1 LPPEKS
7 MTEIAPPVFLKE
19 GQLLE
24 RLLETFQKTRPAQ
37 VVLSRL
43 QVGLEAFPV
52 GLSGSARS
60 FLLASAFQNRTGL
73 KLAILPKEDQALNLQ
88 QDLATLLPDEEILY
102 FPSLG
107 IEPFYPHR
115 VLEDIAGQR
124 ISVLSRLCDRP
135 DAVVVTV
142 AQAVLE
148 PTLLKAVL
156 LESRLEVTAGSEVEQ
171 EKLVATLERLGYRRV
186 PMTQEPADYSVRG
199 GIVDVFPLSAS
210 APVRIEFFGNQIESL
225 RSFSVLD
232 QRSKEKLE
240 NFSILP
246 NREVFL
252 DADRVT
258 KTLKSLPEE
267 FAAPFFGERELSN
280 RFPALG
286 YLAPFLGA
294 AMGGIDEYLLPELS
308 VLAWV
313 ENEELE
319 ARKEEWFEK
328 GKQNEAGW
336 EKMFGSSG
344 QEIISRGE
352 KTWEALR
359 SRGGLIFPSVGLSGP
374 NRIIFATAP
383 LPSLGRNLS
392 IWAKEVST
400 LSDKGIRSFLFC
412 ETEEEKNRVA
422 SLLEDERMA
431 LAPEVGRFSEGF
443 IFPDAGF
450 AVFTGHQ
457 LFGRKLRTRPKRKPR
472 EGIALASYTSLS
484 PGDFVVHVDYG
495 VGRFIGLTTVTVE
508 GEKTDCLRLAYAGGD
523 KLYVPIEQFR
533 RVQKYAGKEG
543 EPALT
548 KLGTKSWERTKEK
561 VQKALADMACEL
573 VALYAVRKSKPGHSF
588 SDDAIWMREL
598 ETSFPYDETP
608 DQREAIAAVKRDM
621 EFAAPMDRLV
631 LGDVGFGKTEVAV
644 RASLKAVADGKQ
656 VAVLVPTT
664 ILALQHYLT
673 FGERLLPFP
682 ARIELLSRF
691 RPAKEQKKVVEELKK
706 GTVDIVIGTHRLL
719 AKDVDFKDLGLVIID
734 EEHRFGVAQKEKLK
748 KIKETVDVLTLSAT
762 PIPRTL
768 QLSLSGAR
776 DLSVISTP
784 PRGRLPIQTEI
795 LPFSD
800 EAVRESVLFELER
813 GGQVFFVHNR
823 VETIEGMKNY
833 LLDLIPGLKLGVG
846 HGQLS
851 EEALERVMVDFLV
864 RKYDLL
870 LSTSIIESGLDIPSV
885 NTLIVN
891 RADRFGLAQL
901 YQLRGRVG
909 RSSEKAFAYFF
920 TPPWSS
926 LTETAKKRLKAI
938 AEFTELGSGFYLA
951 MRDMEIRGAGN
962 LLGSQQ
968 HGFIEEVGFD
978 LYCQLL
984 EEAVGQI
991 KGETRAI
998 RPEVKLSL
1006 PITPFLPEDYVSSS
1020 ADRIAVYKKLSE
1032 MKNLEQ
1038 LEDFKSELEDR
1049 FGPLPPKA
1057 AELLQMVEVKLLA
1070 LEKKVGE
1077 LKAGGGRLE
1086 AVFTPDFP
1094 ATRQSIEKLRLR
1106 LPDPIEFAFTPGL
1119 ALRVES
1125 SARKSSELL
1134 EEAKKLLLSI

>member
-1 LPPEKS
+1 MP
-7 MTEIAPPVFLKE
+7 EIAPPVFLKE
-19 GQLLE
+19 GQLVE

-43 QVGLEAFPV
+43 AVGLEAFPV
-52 GLSGSARS
+52 GLSGSSRS
-60 FLLASAFQNRTGL
+60 FLLASAFQNRTGI
-73 KLAILPKEDQALNLQ
+73 KLVIAPKEETALNLQ
-88 QDLATLLPDEEILY
+88 QDLATLLPEEEILY
-102 FPSLG
+102 FPSFG

-124 ISVLSRLCDRP
+124 ISVLSRLCDNP
-135 DAVVVTV
+135 NAIVITL

-148 PTLLKAVL
+148 PTLPKNLL
-156 LESRLEVTAGSEVEQ
+156 LENRLEVAAGLEVEQ
-171 EKLVATLERLGYRRV
+171 EKLVATLENLGYRRV

-199 GIVDVFPLSAS
+199 GIVDVFPLA
-210 APVRIEFFGNQIESL
+210 AAVPIRIEFFGDKVESL

-240 NFSILP
+240 NFVLLP

-252 DADRVT
+252 ESERVT
-258 KTLKSLPEE
+258 KTLKSLSED
-267 FAAPFFGERELSN
+267 FSAPFFGEKELSN
-280 RFPALG
+280 RFPALE
-286 YLAPFLGA
+286 YLAPFLGTS
-294 AMGGIDEYLLPELS
+294 MGNLEEYLLPELS
-308 VLAWV
+308 VVAWL

-319 ARKEEWFEK
+319 SRKKEWFEK
-328 GKQNEAGW
+328 GKQNETAWEKAFNASGKEILERAEKGW
-336 EKMFGSSG
+336 EN
-344 QEIISRGE
+344 
-352 KTWEALR
+352 LR
-359 SRGGLIFPSVGLSGP
+359 SRGGLVFPAVGLSGP

-392 IWAKEVST
+392 IWAKEVTT
-400 LSDKGIRSFLFC
+400 LSEKGIRSFLFC
-412 ETEEEKNRVA
+412 ETEEEKNRVGT
-422 SLLEDERMA
+422 LLEDERMA

-443 IFPDAGF
+443 IYPDAGF
-450 AVFTGHQ
+450 AVFTEHQ
-457 LFGRKLRTRPKRKPR
+457 LFGRKLRSRPKRKAR

-495 VGRFIGLTTVTVE
+495 LGRFSGLTTVTVE
-508 GEKTDCLRLAYAGGD
+508 GEKTDCLLLAYAGGD

-543 EPALT
+543 EPSLT
-548 KLGTKSWERTKEK
+548 KLGTKSWERAKEK
-561 VQKALADMACEL
+561 VQKALAEMAREL
-573 VALYAVRKSKPGHSF
+573 VALYAARKAQPGHAF
-588 SDDAIWMREL
+588 STDSAWMREL
-598 ETSFPYDETP
+598 ETSFPYDETT
-608 DQREAIAAVKRDM
+608 DQNEAIDAVKKDM

-644 RASLKAVADGKQ
+644 RAALKAVADGKQ

-664 ILALQHYLT
+664 ILALQHFLT

-682 ARIELLSRF
+682 VRIELLSRF
-691 RPAKEQKKVVEELKK
+691 RPAKEQKKAVEELKK
-706 GTVDIVIGTHRLL
+706 GQVDVVIGTHRLL
-719 AKDVDFKDLGLVIID
+719 AKDVGFKDLGLLIID
-734 EEHRFGVAQKEKLK
+734 EEHRFGVVQKEKLK
-748 KIKETVDVLTLSAT
+748 KIRETVDVLTLSAT

-800 EAVRESVLFELER
+800 EAVRDSILFELER

-823 VETIEGMKNY
+823 VETIEGMRNY
-833 LLDLIPGLKLGVG
+833 LLDLIPGLKLGVA

-870 LSTSIIESGLDIPSV
+870 LATSIIESGLDIPSV

-926 LTETAKKRLKAI
+926 LTDTAKKRLKAI

-962 LLGSQQ
+962 LLGPQQ

-1006 PITPFLPEDYVSSS
+1006 PITPFLPQDYVSSS
-1020 ADRIAVYKKLSE
+1020 PERIEVYKKLSE
-1032 MKNLEQ
+1032 MKNLAE
-1038 LEDFKSELEDR
+1038 LEDFKAELVDR
-1049 FGPLPPKA
+1049 FGLLPPKA
-1057 AELLQMVEVKLLA
+1057 EELLRMVEVKVLA
-1070 LEKKVGE
+1070 LEKKIGE
-1077 LKAGGGRLE
+1077 LKASGGRLE
-1086 AVFTPDFP
+1086 AVFTPEFP
-1094 ATRQSIEKLRLR
+1094 ATRKTIEELRLR
-1106 LPDPIEFAFTPGL
+1106 LPDAIEFAFTPGF
-1119 ALRVES
+1119 ALRIES
-1125 SARKSSELL
+1125 SARRGTEILD
-1134 EEAKKLLLSI
+1134 EAKKLLLSI